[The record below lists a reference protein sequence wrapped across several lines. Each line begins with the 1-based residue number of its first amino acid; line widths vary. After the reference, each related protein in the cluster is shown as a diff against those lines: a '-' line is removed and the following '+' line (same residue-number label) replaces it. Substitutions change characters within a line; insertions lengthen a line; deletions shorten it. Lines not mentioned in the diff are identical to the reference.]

1 MKLNITSSG
10 VKYYLHFDVYQKV
23 LYISLPN
30 EKIVVM
36 MRPGV
41 DEQNNRFDFPG
52 GSQLY
57 HSQTTIAGRVGR
69 RCIGNK
75 VCGDGGLATH
85 ALLAYPKVK
94 TMTLQMKRY
103 L

>member
-1 MKLNITSSG
+1 MRP
-10 VKYYLHFDVYQKV
+10 DVYK
-23 LYISLPN
+23 
-30 EKIVVM
+30 
-36 MRPGV
+36 
-41 DEQNNRFDFPG
+41 QNNQFDFSG
-52 GSQLY
+52 DSQLH

-69 RCIGNK
+69 RCVGNK

>member
-1 MKLNITSSG
+1 MRP
-10 VKYYLHFDVYQKV
+10 DVYK
-23 LYISLPN
+23 
-30 EKIVVM
+30 
-36 MRPGV
+36 
-41 DEQNNRFDFPG
+41 QNNQFDFSG
-52 GSQLY
+52 DSQLH

-94 TMTLQMKRY
+94 IRALHHQMNY
-103 L
+103 LYPYEYLYGNNRDDPQNCF